1 MPGLVDILRHTL
13 DTVMIKKK
21 KQFALMNLHIVEVI
35 ANVSHDDLLGRLDQD
50 PLVSFILG

>member
-35 ANVSHDDLLGRLDQD
+35 ANVSHDDLSGRLDQD